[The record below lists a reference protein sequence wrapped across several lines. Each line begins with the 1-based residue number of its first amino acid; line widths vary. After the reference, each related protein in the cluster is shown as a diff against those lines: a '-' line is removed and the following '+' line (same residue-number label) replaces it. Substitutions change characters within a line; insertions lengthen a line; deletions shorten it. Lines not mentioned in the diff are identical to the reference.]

1 MSQTATRRSNRSA
14 GTCARCGITTTSRP
28 VRNLRLCPECR
39 RDDYYV
45 IRASA

>member
-1 MSQTATRRSNRSA
+1 MSQATTKRQGRTI
-14 GTCARCGITTTSRP
+14 GMCARCGITTTSRP
-28 VRNLRLCPECR
+28 VRGLRLCPECR